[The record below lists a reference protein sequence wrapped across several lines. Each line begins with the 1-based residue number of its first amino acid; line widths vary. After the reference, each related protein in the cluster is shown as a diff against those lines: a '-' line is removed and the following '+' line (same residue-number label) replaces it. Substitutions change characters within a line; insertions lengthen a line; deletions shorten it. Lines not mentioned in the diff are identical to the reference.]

1 MRRVSS
7 NDEWKVPDGL
17 PASFEGDEGFAQLC
31 EFLGIANRQHKQAI
45 CRAIKSDYPEL
56 HVGLPKR
63 LPAPQRWQKLLTRF
77 YESATVRRQHWQKS
91 TISSGLEHLDTWP
104 CLEYRALCS
113 FDQEFQVREIK
124 QEKLHEAITAIS
136 ELVQSID
143 IDELPDWQHSP
154 IALWPA
160 LRRRVLEWDA
170 LNEESRNGVALA
182 LFAVATL
189 LDDVRVLQWAAG
201 TAAPLMREFAFAV
214 DTPEVTPP
222 EDDDLMGRWRD
233 TCREAA
239 SLATDLADSPED
251 SAIYEVFRGRVVALE
266 ELREPTL
273 AFVNQGSAER
283 HIQLVIDSIN
293 DLGAEFHA
301 AWLQKAAESIGSQWR
316 QTYLAVAS
324 VDIEKIS
331 RDSERARRDSR
342 AAISEWKSA
351 IEERRQLNEQ
361 LAQIGNSIQD
371 DISAQLEGTDR
382 ETELHRLLADVGKR
396 IQHAMKTALT
406 SAVPEGE
413 KFNPKRVIQ
422 DPKNPGATSDG
433 LEPPIST
440 AASSSSEK
448 SRATVD
454 TEIDDEKASMTVAI
468 VENEEDDLESSKEL
482 GSENDDLQARGK
494 STENAITPG
503 PSGTTAPSI
512 DSEDGTEETSLR
524 AASNGLDAEIEVLWK
539 TVSDRPGI
547 AFHVTRILSEIG
559 CDHPALPPPDLVGA
573 AVLASHAEAG
583 DERAVKAL
591 KEHYSRIDPEELS
604 RVDPEV
610 QDGLN
615 LLLFCSS
622 ARPALVVP
630 ATGATSLLR
639 STQLSAALSSVYE
652 LALAIADHADR
663 LGHGL
668 QFDATLI
675 TAVLNQAKWSQDFE
689 TTRAR
694 ARDWLLKAS
703 SQRIIYGPAHSV
715 WIHWLREAGCL
726 GRLARLVAEGE
737 ASEFEAVDS
746 LRKELDESFVELV
759 QNTSREIRGGK
770 RRSIE
775 GRALSQLQRHAEP
788 LLDLAGDWQRL
799 VEAKNHS
806 TGFVEQSI
814 VSLNQSVQ
822 RIGGQAVGA
831 LEHVARTTKSLQ
843 LSVSLALAEKT
854 VKGLRDLFSDSNDR
868 TMPIVANPGTILS
881 RDLLFV
887 AGIDLDSDYKPIGES
902 LDVLTMLSDVAE
914 HSATL
919 EAAFDA
925 RLQRGDLVGASL
937 ACREMEASHDS
948 TSDRCRAS
956 LDQTLRNRRIELL
969 NVCDK
974 HREALEQS
982 LSFGQLAEKT
992 AESLRGDVV
1001 SLQSDLEGA
1010 EASVSADS
1018 LERVQA
1024 GMNRIDQI
1032 LQDSRR
1038 TGEAKVR
1045 EKFNQ
1050 LSGDC
1055 DPHARDRIER
1065 SISIGDIMTADELM
1079 SRVESGQPL
1088 DRHDLEDASDPFQDF
1103 MSAVGKIERFV
1114 ADPSNSPNSIVGAVS
1129 RGEAIADLDFTSI
1142 SRAEIEEA
1150 SQLLEAWYRLSVAK
1164 CLDPRSQSLDT
1175 LLRAFG
1181 LPPRKLTV
1189 AESGA
1194 DYAMVAMESDR
1205 IEDRFRCPLPQFGS
1219 EARGRYRI
1227 LLNWARIGRESIS
1240 RHIDTRRH
1248 DATIALHFGS
1258 LGEDRN
1264 WLRDW
1269 AVTQHR
1275 MFVVVDEPLA
1285 LFLAGRPSGRLSA
1298 LFRCVLPFSDAEPY
1312 VTTSGLVPPELFY
1325 GRSRERSRIMDSYG
1339 PCFIYGG
1346 RQLGKT
1352 ALLRSVE
1359 HEFHQPDRL
1368 QVAKWIDLSVR
1379 AIGYAR
1385 ASAEIWPLLWH
1396 ELRALGVLQ
1405 QSQKEPN
1412 PASPRYAD
1420 TLISAVEQWIRDDD
1434 RRRVL
1439 LLLDEADHFL
1449 ADDALNDFREST
1461 RLKGMM
1467 DRTDRRV
1474 KVVFAG
1480 LHNVLRITERANH
1493 PLAHLG
1499 EPINVGPLRTNGEWH
1514 EAHKLVKYP
1523 LQSVGYH
1530 FEPQDLS
1537 TRILAQTNYYPS
1549 LIQLYGAELVR
1560 HLRDSG
1566 RSVPSGISDEDLGK
1580 AYRSRALRTAI
1591 RERFQLTLQLDPR
1604 YEVIAYA
1611 LAFELLGDGQDLS
1624 GGLERRELARH
1635 ARDWWSE
1642 GFDNND
1648 REFNVLLQELE
1659 GLGVLRSI
1667 PDTSR
1672 YTLRNLNVLLLLG
1685 SRDEIGQVLEKSR
1698 DVPKQFAPS
1707 SFHARFSD
1715 TDTTLCPLTREQESL
1730 LQKSG
1735 GVAVIAGCRAAGIDD
1750 VTRFLSKRFEGA
1762 SFKILSDSLSVR
1774 TFRQKLGKLRPESR
1788 SHTTVV
1794 LVPQHEPW
1802 NVEWLVAAR
1811 DALRTKKKGD
1821 RIKVL
1826 FVADSSVLWAV
1837 AKDLDGK
1844 QVESPEWIGVEP
1856 WDELFVGHWL
1866 QDNTQPH
1873 DRAHVQQLIKISG
1886 GWPRV
1891 LEVFVDQRRKRRTW
1905 DGLIEALDREL
1916 EQTDKWL
1923 AELGLNL
1930 EAKRELAALLRH
1942 QPIRSDSSGDIEA
1955 AAGVEG
1961 IDCDELRRRVRWS
1974 QRLGLLTD
1982 LDGQWQFNSLLER
1995 LLRDFVKE

>member
-1 MRRVSS
+1 MRRVSR
-7 NDEWKVPDGL
+7 NDEWRVPDGL
-17 PASFEGDEGFAQLC
+17 PASFGGDEGFARLC
-31 EFLGIANRQHKQAI
+31 EFLGIANRKHKQAI
-45 CRAIKSDYPEL
+45 CSAIKSNYPEL
-56 HVGLPKR
+56 HAGLPKR

-91 TISSGLEHLDTWP
+91 TVASGLEHLDTWP
-104 CLEYRALCS
+104 CLEYRALRS

-124 QEKLHEAITAIS
+124 QEKLHEAITDIS
-136 ELVQSID
+136 ELVHSID

-154 IALWPA
+154 LALWPA

-170 LNEESRNGVALA
+170 LSEESRRGVAVA

-201 TAAPLMREFAFAV
+201 TAAPLVCEFAFAV
-214 DTPEVTPP
+214 DTSEVTPP
-222 EDDDLMGRWRD
+222 EDDDLIGRWRN
-233 TCREAA
+233 TCRVAA
-239 SLATDLADSPED
+239 SLATNLEDSPED
-251 SAIYEVFRGRVVALE
+251 SAMYEAFRRRVVALE

-273 AFVNQGSAER
+273 AYVDQGSAER
-283 HIQLVIDSIN
+283 QIQHVIDSIN

-316 QTYLAVAS
+316 QTYLAVES
-324 VDIEKIS
+324 VDVEQIS

-342 AAISEWKSA
+342 AAITEWKSA
-351 IEERRQLNEQ
+351 IEEKRQLNEQ
-361 LAQIGNSIQD
+361 LAQISNSIQD
-371 DISAQLEGTDR
+371 DISAQLEGGDR
-382 ETELHRLLADVGKR
+382 ETELHQLLADVGKR
-396 IQHAMKTALT
+396 IQHAMKTALS

-413 KFNPKRVIQ
+413 NFNPRRVIQ
-422 DPKNPGATSDG
+422 DPENPGATSDG

-440 AASSSSEK
+440 ASSSPSEE

-454 TEIDDEKASMTVAI
+454 TGSDEETASMTVAV
-468 VENEEDDLESSKEL
+468 VENEDDPESSEEL
-482 GSENDDLQARGK
+482 GAGNDDLQPPGK
-494 STENAITPG
+494 SSENAITPG
-503 PSGTTAPSI
+503 PTRTTAQSI
-512 DSEDGTEETSLR
+512 DSEDRTDETSPR

-539 TVSDRPGI
+539 AISDRPGI
-547 AFHVTRILSEIG
+547 AFQVTRILSEIG
-559 CDHPALPPPDLVGA
+559 CDHPALPPPDLVAA
-573 AVLASHAEAG
+573 AVLAGYTEAG

-604 RVDPEV
+604 RVDSEV

-622 ARPALVVP
+622 ARPALVAP

-639 STQLSAALSSVYE
+639 ATRLSAALSSVYE
-652 LALAIADHADR
+652 LALAVADHADR
-663 LGHGL
+663 SGHGL
-668 QFDATLI
+668 QFDATVI

-694 ARDWLLKAS
+694 ARDWLSKAS
-703 SQRIIYGPAHSV
+703 SQRIIYGPAHRV

-726 GRLARLVAEGE
+726 GRLARLIAEAE
-737 ASEFEAVDS
+737 ANEYEAVDS
-746 LRKELDESFVELV
+746 LRRELNESFVELV
-759 QNTSREIRGGK
+759 RNTDREIRGGK
-770 RRSIE
+770 RGGIE
-775 GRALSQLQRHAEP
+775 GRALSQLQKHAEP

-822 RIGGQAVGA
+822 RVGDQAVGA
-831 LEHVARTTKSLQ
+831 LDRVARTTKSLQ
-843 LSVSLALAEKT
+843 LNVSLALAKKT

-868 TMPIVANPGTILS
+868 SVPIVANPGTILS

-887 AGIDLDSDYKPIGES
+887 AGVDLDSEYKPIGES
-902 LDVLTMLSDVAE
+902 LDVLKLLSDGAE
-914 HSATL
+914 HSNTL

-948 TSDRCRAS
+948 ESDRSRAS
-956 LDQTLRNRRIELL
+956 LDQTLRKRRSELL
-969 NVCDK
+969 SVCNE

-982 LSFGQLAEKT
+982 LSFGQLDENT
-992 AESLRGDVV
+992 AESLRADVV

-1010 EASVSADS
+1010 EASAVS

-1024 GMNRIDQI
+1024 GMKRIDRI
-1032 LQDSRR
+1032 LEESRR
-1038 TGEAKVR
+1038 TGEANVR

-1055 DPHARDRIER
+1055 DPDARDRIEK

-1088 DRHDLEDASDPFQDF
+1088 DQHDLEDASDPFKDF
-1103 MSAVGKIERFV
+1103 MSAVGRIERFV
-1114 ADPSNSPNSIVGAVS
+1114 ADPSSSPNSIVAAVS
-1129 RGEAIADLDFTSI
+1129 RGEGIADLDFPPL

-1150 SQLLEAWYRLSVAK
+1150 SQLLEAWYELSVAK
-1164 CLDPRSQSLDT
+1164 RLDPRSQSLDT

-1194 DYAMVAMESDR
+1194 DYAMVAMETDL

-1275 MFVVVDEPLA
+1275 MFLVVDEPLA

-1325 GRSRERSRIMDSYG
+1325 GRSRERRRIMDSYG

-1368 QVAKWIDLSVR
+1368 QVAKWIDLKVR
-1379 AIGYAR
+1379 EIGYAR
-1385 ASAEIWPLLWH
+1385 ASAEIWPLLWR

-1412 PASPRYAD
+1412 PASPRYVD
-1420 TLISAVEQWIRDDD
+1420 TLISAIEQWIRDDD

-1449 ADDALNDFREST
+1449 ADDALNEFREST

-1467 DRTDRRV
+1467 DRTDRKV

-1499 EPINVGPLRTNGEWH
+1499 EPINVGPLLTNGEWH
-1514 EAHKLVKYP
+1514 EAQKLVKDP

-1566 RSVPSGISDEDLGK
+1566 RSVLPAFQMKTSERRTGAGPFELPFGSVFNSRCNSTRDTKLSHTPWRLSYWAKAKTWVAAWNDGNWLGMPEVGGRRDSTTMIESSTCSCRNWK
-1580 AYRSRALRTAI
+1580 GWVCCDRFRTLVGTHCAI
-1591 RERFQLTLQLDPR
+1591 RTFCCYSAAETKSVKCWKNRAMCRSSSRHRPFMPASQTRTRP
-1604 YEVIAYA
+1604 
-1611 LAFELLGDGQDLS
+1611 S
-1624 GGLERRELARH
+1624 AR
-1635 ARDWWSE
+1635 
-1642 GFDNND
+1642 
-1648 REFNVLLQELE
+1648 
-1659 GLGVLRSI
+1659 
-1667 PDTSR
+1667 
-1672 YTLRNLNVLLLLG
+1672 
-1685 SRDEIGQVLEKSR
+1685 
-1698 DVPKQFAPS
+1698 
-1707 SFHARFSD
+1707 
-1715 TDTTLCPLTREQESL
+1715 
-1730 LQKSG
+1730 
-1735 GVAVIAGCRAAGIDD
+1735 
-1750 VTRFLSKRFEGA
+1750 
-1762 SFKILSDSLSVR
+1762 
-1774 TFRQKLGKLRPESR
+1774 
-1788 SHTTVV
+1788 
-1794 LVPQHEPW
+1794 
-1802 NVEWLVAAR
+1802 
-1811 DALRTKKKGD
+1811 
-1821 RIKVL
+1821 
-1826 FVADSSVLWAV
+1826 
-1837 AKDLDGK
+1837 
-1844 QVESPEWIGVEP
+1844 
-1856 WDELFVGHWL
+1856 
-1866 QDNTQPH
+1866 
-1873 DRAHVQQLIKISG
+1873 
-1886 GWPRV
+1886 
-1891 LEVFVDQRRKRRTW
+1891 
-1905 DGLIEALDREL
+1905 
-1916 EQTDKWL
+1916 
-1923 AELGLNL
+1923 
-1930 EAKRELAALLRH
+1930 
-1942 QPIRSDSSGDIEA
+1942 
-1955 AAGVEG
+1955 
-1961 IDCDELRRRVRWS
+1961 
-1974 QRLGLLTD
+1974 
-1982 LDGQWQFNSLLER
+1982 
-1995 LLRDFVKE
+1995 